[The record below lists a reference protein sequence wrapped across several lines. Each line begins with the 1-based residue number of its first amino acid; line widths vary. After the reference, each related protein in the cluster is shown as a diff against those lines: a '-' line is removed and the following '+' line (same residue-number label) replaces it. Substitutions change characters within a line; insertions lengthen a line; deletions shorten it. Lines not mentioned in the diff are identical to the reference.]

1 MTLPAQVEIL
11 DRQRGT
17 LPSGVPRNDNPTRP
31 MNRLRAV
38 AQRLT
43 PAQEA
48 LIVLALT
55 SGLQGLFQLIRAAHG
70 TSRLLT
76 LTGMVETIV
85 WQCVIGFVLATM
97 LGWRSWPLKELLS
110 FRGSADVL
118 ATAGVLIATLVAVA
132 LTAGIIV
139 GVPHA
144 SADVHPL
151 FIQKL
156 TGVAILADVG
166 LVIVNPI
173 FEELLWLGYWFRRF
187 EGRSPALAWMVSLGL
202 RCVAHLYKGL
212 LGAATVLPLAAV
224 FTAYYSRTKRLWPPI
239 AVHAIL
245 DAIALFRLLH
255 VAH

>member
-1 MTLPAQVEIL
+1 
-11 DRQRGT
+11 
-17 LPSGVPRNDNPTRP
+17 
-31 MNRLRAV
+31 MNRLRAA

-55 SGLQGLFQLIRAAHG
+55 SGLQGVSLLISAAHG
-70 TSRLLT
+70 TSQSFTFTRIL
-76 LTGMVETIV
+76 ETIG
-85 WQCVIGFVLATM
+85 WQCVVGSILATM
-97 LGWRSWPLKELLS
+97 LVWRGWPLKELLS

-118 ATAGVLIATLVAVA
+118 ATAGVLIATLVAIA
-132 LTAGIIV
+132 LTVAIIAGV
-139 GVPHA
+139 FHA
-144 SADVHPL
+144 SSDLRLL

-166 LVIVNPI
+166 LNIVNPI

-187 EGRSPALAWMVSLGL
+187 EGRSPALAWTVSLGL

-224 FTAYYSRTKRLWPPI
+224 FTAYYARTKRLWPPI
-239 AVHAIL
+239 VVHAIL